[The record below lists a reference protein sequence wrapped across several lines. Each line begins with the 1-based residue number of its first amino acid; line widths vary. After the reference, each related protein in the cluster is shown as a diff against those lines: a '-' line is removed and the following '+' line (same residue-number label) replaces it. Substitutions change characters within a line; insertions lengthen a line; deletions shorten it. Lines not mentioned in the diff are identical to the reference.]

1 VAFVPLLAVAAAGV
15 SAVGAVEGGIAS
27 KNAADYQAQ
36 VAANNSQIANQ
47 NATYAMESG
56 EAQAANQSR
65 KGAANLGQIKVKQ
78 AASGVDV
85 NSGSAVDVQAGQ
97 RETNQLDTET
107 VLNNSE
113 LQAYGYRTQ
122 STNFQAQSG
131 LDTMQGE
138 QAEEAGYLKAGGDL
152 LSGASGV
159 GGKWTGLTSNN
170 LGSSLMGGG
179 SPSGYGTGTS

>member
-1 VAFVPLLAVAAAGV
+1 MLAVAATAV
-15 SAVGAVEGGIAS
+15 SAIGAVEGGVAS
-27 KNAADYQAQ
+27 KNAADYQSA
-36 VAANNSQIANQ
+36 VASNNSTIAQQ

-65 KGAANLGQIKVKQ
+65 KGAAQVGKMKTSI
-78 AASGVDV
+78 AANGVDV
-85 NSGSAVDVQAGQ
+85 NSGSAVDVVAGQ

-122 STNFQAQSG
+122 ATNFQAQSQ

-138 QAEEAGYLKAGGDL
+138 QAEEAGYLKAGGDI

-159 GGKWTGLTSNN
+159 GGKWSGI
-170 LGSSLMGGG
+170 GSSLMGGG
-179 SPSGYGTGTS
+179 SPSGYGA

>member
-1 VAFVPLLAVAAAGV
+1 MAFAPLLAVAATGL

-36 VAANNSQIANQ
+36 VSANNATIANQ
-47 NATYAMESG
+47 NADYAIESG
-56 EAQAANQSR
+56 QAQAANQSR
-65 KGAANLGQIKVKQ
+65 KGAANVGQIKVKQ

-85 NSGSAVDVQAGQ
+85 NSGSAADVRVGQ

-113 LQAYGYRTQ
+113 LQAYGYRSQ
-122 STNFQAQSG
+122 STNFEAQSQ

-138 QAEEAGYLKAGGDL
+138 QAEEAGYLKAGGDI

-159 GGKWTGLTSNN
+159 GGKWTGLTNNN

-179 SPSGYGTGTS
+179 SPSGYGSGS